1 MIGLYF
7 VKNFNMFTQYKIL
20 PAPWL
25 VRIPQSEFTSSK
37 NPSVPVKKRLNC
49 LFLSNAAPQCLF
61 FHGSWWVSSMYLLEP
76 GAANSEPHILSKSH
90 DILSAQH
97 PQQISISHTHT
108 PPTQKKCIFALAKPI
123 FTAGVF
129 GDPIPFSRQ
138 VLRTLHGS
146 TRAVLITKWASFYNG
161 FAEQPLYNQI
171 V

>member
-49 LFLSNAAPQCLF
+49 SFFFQRSPEMSV
-61 FHGSWWVSSMYLLEP
+61 FHGSWWFSSMYLLEP

-108 PPTQKKCIFALAKPI
+108 HPKKKMHFYFSKTNFHCWSFWWSNPLFSSSSQNPPRQPAPGRLRKRH
-123 FTAGVF
+123 
-129 GDPIPFSRQ
+129 PFIM
-138 VLRTLHGS
+138 VLLNNPYT
-146 TRAVLITKWASFYNG
+146 TR
-161 FAEQPLYNQI
+161 
-171 V
+171 